1 MTDLPPGSGDIEVER
16 RTELAGKRTELADR
30 RTELAID
37 RTRLAWWRTGLTS
50 IAVAVGV
57 GRLLPELV
65 SSSLTWP
72 YSVLGVGFAVYG
84 IAFFIYGTT
93 QARAMREQ
101 IAVSGVPA
109 GTGLKLLAG
118 AGALLGLATIVL
130 IVWQ

>member
-1 MTDLPPGSGDIEVER
+1 MTGRPQVPEDIETER

-57 GRLLPELV
+57 GRLLPELI

-72 YSVLGVGFAVYG
+72 YSALGVGFAAYG

-93 QARAMREQ
+93 QARTMQKQ
-101 IAVSGVPA
+101 IASSPVPA

-118 AGALLGLATIVL
+118 VGALLGVATIVL
-130 IVWQ
+130 ILWQ